1 MQHRRNGLRLA
12 ALVAAALLVGACSN
26 TGTDSAPAASPTS
39 AEASVSPSAAGSVAT
54 HNDADVRFAQGMI
67 PHHLQA
73 IEMSD
78 ILLGKQGIDRGC
90 VAGKRDQE
98 RAGSRD
104 RANAGMAP
112 GVGSLFHTYAER
124 HWHARPGHARTSDAW
139 YEWRARHDV
148 GCRYGRAAERAGRRG
163 QPAFFL
169 MQMIEHH
176 KGAIMMAQ
184 QEIDNGQFPPAAMEM
199 ARNIVSSQ
207 QAEIDTMQG
216 MLDK

>member
-78 ILLGKQGIDRGC
+78 ILLGKQGIDPE
-90 VAGKRDQE
+90 VV
-98 RAGSRD
+98 SL
-104 RANAGMAP
+104 ANEIKNAQAPEIEQMQGWLREWEVSSTPTPSGTGMP
-112 GVGSLFHTYAER
+112 GQGM
-124 HWHARPGHARTSDAW
+124 PGHQMPGMSGGHGMMSDA
-139 YEWRARHDV
+139 DM
-148 GCRYGRAAERAGRRG
+148 AALQNAQGAEASRL
-163 QPAFFL
+163 FL

-184 QEIDNGQFPPAAMEM
+184 QEIDNGQFPAAMEM

>member
-12 ALVAAALLVGACSN
+12 ALAAAAMLVGACSN

-67 PHHLQA
+67 PHHQQA

-78 ILLGKQGIDRGC
+78 MLLGKQGIDPE
-90 VAGKRDQE
+90 VV
-98 RAGSRD
+98 SL
-104 RANAGMAP
+104 ANEIKNAQAPEIEQMQGWLREWEVSSTPTPSGTGMP
-112 GVGSLFHTYAER
+112 GQGM
-124 HWHARPGHARTSDAW
+124 PGHQMPGMSGGHGMMSDA
-139 YEWRARHDV
+139 DM
-148 GCRYGRAAERAGRRG
+148 AALQNAQGAEASRL
-163 QPAFFL
+163 FL

-184 QEIDNGQFPPAAMEM
+184 QEIDNGQFPAAMEM